1 LFLRIKKLIFFYFF
15 YHFLKKNVHLQHQT
29 NENHKIK
36 NLVLPKMS
44 NLRFKATESAVS
56 RPLEEAKKVESLKAS
71 SIYAKN
77 VFTIAKMKDYLSKST
92 HKELLQVIES
102 GSQITRDLAEHI
114 AQAMKIWSLEND
126 VTHYT
131 HWFQPLTGTTAEKH
145 DSFFEPDENGDA
157 INKFSGDS
165 LVQQEPDAS
174 SFPNGGIRNTF
185 EARGYTAWDPSSPA
199 FIFETVAGKTLCIP
213 TVFVSYTGE
222 SLDYKAPLLK
232 ATAAIDKAATDV
244 VQYFDRAVTKVNV
257 SLGIEQEYFLVDLSL
272 YNARPDLQLTGRTL
286 FGHISA
292 KGQQLEDHYFG
303 AIPERVLAYMV
314 DLENEAIKL
323 GIPLKTRHNEVAP
336 SQFECAPMFEEMNL
350 AIDHNQLLMNLMEQI
365 AIRHHFKVLL
375 HEKPYSGVNG
385 SGKHNNW
392 SLITNTGV
400 NLLSPGKTPK
410 NNLMFLTFF
419 VNTIRAV
426 YQHADLLRASIA
438 SSSNDHRLGANE
450 APPAIISIFLGSQL
464 DEILE
469 EVESARVAKKVK
481 NDANLWHG
489 IPKIPELKLDTTDRN
504 RTSPFAFTGNK
515 FEFRAVGSSAN
526 SAQAMTILNSIV
538 AAQLIEFKAE
548 VDKQIK
554 KGIKKDLALLNV
566 VRKYIKESKAIR
578 FEGNGYSDEWA
589 QEAETR
595 GLSNIKSTP
604 KALDIYVKEDTIA
617 LFERLGIY
625 TKRESEARHEILL
638 ENFYKKLQIEARVI
652 EEVVTSIFAPAC
664 FVYQNQLIDNVKGLK
679 DLGLSKE
686 AYSSQLNLVER
697 ISKHTNLILEKSE
710 EMRQARK
717 KANNQED
724 VRERSISYDEVVKPY
739 FDEIRYHVN
748 KLEKIVDDAKW
759 PLPKLRELL
768 FLR

>member
-1 LFLRIKKLIFFYFF
+1 
-15 YHFLKKNVHLQHQT
+15 
-29 NENHKIK
+29 
-36 NLVLPKMS
+36 MS
-44 NLRFKATESAVS
+44 NLRFKAVEAAGS
-56 RPLEEAKKVESLKAS
+56 RQIASFEKVETKKATD
-71 SIYAKN
+71 IYGKN
-77 VFTIAKMKDYLSKST
+77 VFSVNKMKDYLPKNSY
-92 HKELLQVIES
+92 KELVASIEE
-102 GSQITRDLAEHI
+102 GQIISRDLAEHI
-114 AQAMKIWSLEND
+114 SQAMKTWALNHGVS
-126 VTHYT
+126 HYT
-131 HWFQPLTGTTAEKH
+131 HWFQPLTGSTAEKH
-145 DSFFEPDENGDA
+145 DAFFEPDENGDA
-157 INKFSGDS
+157 IEKFTADA

-199 FIFETVAGKTLCIP
+199 FIYETGAGKTLCIP

-232 ATAAIDKAATDV
+232 AINAVDKAATDV
-244 VQYFDRAVTKVNV
+244 AQYFDKSVTKVNA

-286 FGHISA
+286 FGHMSA

-314 DLENEAIKL
+314 DLENEALKL

-336 SQFECAPMFEEMNL
+336 SQFECAPMYEEINL
-350 AIDHNQLLMNLMEQI
+350 AIDHNQLLMNVMEQV
-365 AIRHHFKVLL
+365 ALRHNFKVLL

-419 VNTIRAV
+419 VNTIKAV
-426 YQHADLLRASIA
+426 YEYADLMRASIA
-438 SSSNDHRLGANE
+438 SASNDHRLGANE

-464 DEILE
+464 DELLE

-481 NDANLWHG
+481 AEANLWHG
-489 IPKIPELKLDTTDRN
+489 IPKVPELKLDNTDRN

-526 SAQAMTILNSIV
+526 SALPMTVLNAIV
-538 AAQLIEFKAE
+538 AAQLIEFKTE

-554 KGIKKDLALLNV
+554 KGIKKDLAILNV
-566 VRKYIKESKAIR
+566 VRKYIKDSKAIR
-578 FEGNGYSDEWA
+578 FEGNGYSEEWEK
-589 QEAETR
+589 EAEAR

-604 KALDIYVKEDTIA
+604 KALDVYVKEESLA
-617 LFERLGIY
+617 LFESLGIY

-652 EEVVTSIFAPAC
+652 EEMVNNQIAPAC
-664 FVYQNQLIDNVKGLK
+664 FIYQNELIENVKGLK
-679 DLGLSKE
+679 DLGL
-686 AYSSQLNLVER
+686 AQAAFSSQLNFVER
-697 ISKHTNLILEKSE
+697 ISTHVNTILEQAE
-710 EMRQARK
+710 AMRQERK
-717 KANNQED
+717 KANQIED
-724 VRERSISYDEVVKPY
+724 VRERSIAYDESVKPY
-739 FDEIRYHVN
+739 FDVIRYHVN
-748 KLEKIVDDAKW
+748 KLEKIVDDKKW
-759 PLPKLRELL
+759 PLPKLREIL
-768 FLR
+768 FLS

>member
-1 LFLRIKKLIFFYFF
+1 
-15 YHFLKKNVHLQHQT
+15 
-29 NENHKIK
+29 
-36 NLVLPKMS
+36 MS
-44 NLRFKATESAVS
+44 NFRFETVNAAAS
-56 RPLEEAKKVESLKAS
+56 RPALPEEKVSTKRALN
-71 SIYAKN
+71 IYGKN
-77 VFTIAKMKDYLSKST
+77 VFTTSKMEAYLPKSIFKELSKAID
-92 HKELLQVIES
+92 E
-102 GSQITRDLAEHI
+102 GSQISRELADI
-114 AQAMKIWSLEND
+114 ISQAMKTWAIENGAS
-126 VTHYT
+126 HYT

-145 DSFFEPDENGDA
+145 DAFFEPDDNGNAIEKFTGDA
-157 INKFSGDS
+157 

-199 FIFETVAGKTLCIP
+199 FIYEMSAGKTLCIP

-232 ATAAIDKAATDV
+232 AVAAIDKAATDV
-244 VQYFDRAVTKVNV
+244 AQYFDKQVTKVNA
-257 SLGIEQEYFLVDLSL
+257 SLGIEQEYFLVDLAL

-286 FGHISA
+286 FGHMSA

-303 AIPERVLAYMV
+303 AIPERVLAFMV
-314 DLENEAIKL
+314 DLENEALKL

-336 SQFECAPMFEEMNL
+336 SQFECAPMYEEINL
-350 AIDHNQLLMNLMEQI
+350 AIDHNQLLMNVMEQV
-365 AIRHHFKVLL
+365 AIRHNFKVLL

-419 VNTIRAV
+419 VNTIKAV
-426 YQHADLLRASIA
+426 YEYADLLRASIA
-438 SSSNDHRLGANE
+438 SHSNDHRLGANE

-481 NDANLWHG
+481 AETNLWHG
-489 IPKIPELKLDTTDRN
+489 IPKIPELRLDTTDRN

-526 SAQAMTILNSIV
+526 SALPMTILNAIV
-538 AAQLIEFKAE
+538 AAQLIEFKNE

-554 KGIKKDLALLNV
+554 KGTKKDLAILNV
-566 VRKYIKESKAIR
+566 VRKYIKDSKAIR

-589 QEAETR
+589 AEAETR

-604 KALDIYVKEDTIA
+604 KALDIYVKEETLE
-617 LFERLGIY
+617 LFERLGIFS
-625 TKRESEARHEILL
+625 KRESEARHEILL

-652 EEVVTSIFAPAC
+652 GDVVNSQIAPAA
-664 FVYQNQLIDNVKGLK
+664 FTYQNELIKNVKGLQE
-679 DLGLSKE
+679 LGLSKE

-697 ISKHTNLILEKSE
+697 ISKHTNTILEKAE
-710 EMRQARK
+710 AMRQERK
-717 KANNQED
+717 RANNIENM
-724 VRERSISYDEVVKPY
+724 REKSIAYDEAVKPY

-768 FLR
+768 FIH